1 MKENGF
7 VIGLLAGTLL
17 VGGGLIALGLGQGK
31 RFAEAE
37 ASYSDLKDDV
47 ERMAKVRPYP
57 SKENEEAREKEVK
70 AFRGKVEGLQNALQE
85 FRPEALEKVSPSEFQ
100 NRVVAKSASV
110 AKLFGEK
117 GMTFPEQFALGFERY
132 KDELANPEAT
142 GKLNYQLEAMEWLF
156 TELAEVETYSL
167 KNVKRDAIPS
177 ESGKDWLADLGRQ
190 PTPLYQSMP
199 IELVFLA
206 EESALNEF
214 VNKVSS
220 SKKYF
225 FGIDMIRISNE
236 NLNPPT
242 RGQAGLEEEEAAGEE
257 EEEEAGGAFGAFGG
271 FSFDD
276 ADADAD
282 AEPDASDNAP
292 AEVEQP
298 RDTGRILGQ
307 VLGKEAVYVGL
318 QLRLLLFTEQ
328 VKLPEIK

>member
-17 VGGGLIALGLGQGK
+17 IGGGLVAFGLGQGK

-47 ERMAKVRPYP
+47 ERMARVRPYP
-57 SKENEEAREKEVK
+57 SQENEEAREKEVK

-85 FRPEALEKVSPSEFQ
+85 FRPETLDKISPSEFQ
-100 NRVVAKSASV
+100 NRVVAKSATV
-110 AKLFGEK
+110 AELFNKK
-117 GMTFPEQFALGFERY
+117 GMGFPEQFALGFERY

-142 GKLNYQLEAMEWLF
+142 GKLNYQLDALEWLF
-156 TELAEVETYSL
+156 KELAEVETYSL
-167 KNVKRDAIPS
+167 KNVKRDALPS
-177 ESGKDWLADLGRQ
+177 ESGKDWLADLGRG

-225 FGIDMIRISNE
+225 FDIDMIRISNE

-242 RGQAGLEEEEAAGEE
+242 RGQAGLEEEEAAEE
-257 EEEEAGGAFGAFGG
+257 EEEEGGAFGAFGG

-282 AEPDASDNAP
+282 ADAGADGGEDVP
-292 AEVEQP
+292 AEVEEP
-298 RDTGRILGQ
+298 TDTGRILGQ
-307 VLGKEAVYVGL
+307 VLGNEAVYVGL
-318 QLRLLLFTEQ
+318 QLRLLLFSEQ
-328 VKLPEIK
+328 ATLPEIK